1 MGKSQPITGP
11 AERPPSVERLS
22 PHQTTGHLQGMAAHA
37 QSRHRKPKNKTN
49 EGIQQNRNRLT
60 DIENKLVDTS
70 GKGEGGKGKIGV
82 WN

>member
-1 MGKSQPITGP
+1 MDLESIMFSQVSQIEKDKHITSI
-11 AERPPSVERLS
+11 RSIW
-22 PHQTTGHLQGMAAHA
+22 T
-37 QSRHRKPKNKTN
+37 PKNKTN